1 MNTKMLLIRA
11 GKVTP
16 TTLKTLA
23 VAGVDSGDE
32 IVFSS
37 LPANSELKRDGADLV
52 VRTPDETFVLKD
64 AAAKLA
70 DESVVVR
77 LGEQPLVVTQAPN
90 ENTHLP
96 AGVQLAGLAA
106 PGQNSAFGLQSFVS
120 AAGEQSLQSDT
131 VSPVAMGAVT
141 TSGIKDAGLS
151 DGGLMGNLRTDVRPT
166 DEIPM
171 YQQKLTQLPLDP
183 RIDVPSRT
191 DFGVNAARYEPAP
204 AAVTAPNFVM
214 SPGDKDPGAGV
225 LQNVTNPQLDGSG
238 PANAVVTA
246 YEVASDGHLI
256 SLGTATSDGT
266 GNFAIT
272 PNTPLADGTHD
283 IVFQAQKGDLT
294 SPFSAPTSVVIDTK
308 INTPTIGLPAS
319 SDSFGAGTVGTN
331 HDDIT
336 NVTNPTLTGTAEA
349 GATVYVS
356 DGSGHTVSTIAD
368 SNGNYS
374 VQAPGTLAE
383 GNNVFTVQAVDKAG
397 NTSGTA
403 QQNVTLDTVAATL
416 PAPQLDHGSDTGASN
431 SDGIT
436 RATQPVLTGG
446 GAEPNALVTVYA
458 DGVSIGQATA
468 DSLGHYT
475 IHSGVLADGT
485 HQITARQIDIAGNTS
500 ALSGAALVTIDTSE
514 PAPANL
520 KLVDDT
526 FGLHTAGTPSDGLT
540 KDSRVT
546 ISGTASA
553 GDVVTL
559 MDGATSVGQVTAD
572 ASGNWT
578 IQTASLADGT
588 HSLTASAVDL
598 AGNTSP
604 ASSTLPVTVDTINP
618 PPALT
623 LSPLSDTFGS
633 GTSGTNHD
641 NITSATLPTFNGTA
655 AAGSYVQLYDVTGGT
670 TVSMGSAVADSSG
683 GWTTTLTSPLSGSA
697 SGVSHTLVA
706 VGVDPAGNTS
716 TVSGPDVVVIDNAAA
731 VLPGPTMASASD
743 TGASSSDGITSN
755 TAPVFTGT
763 GAEAGA
769 LVTIYANGTS
779 VGHATADASGNYTIQ
794 SNALGADGRYQ
805 ITAQQVDIA
814 GNTSPSSS
822 VTAMTLDTSE
832 PAPVNLHLV
841 DDTFG
846 QGTAGTSSDNLT
858 KDSRV
863 TISGTASAG
872 DVVTLMDGATSVG
885 QVTADASGNWTIQ
898 TASLADGT
906 HSLTASAVDL
916 AGNTS
921 PASSTLPVT
930 VDTIN
935 PPPALTLSPLSDTF
949 GSGTSGTNHD
959 NITSATLPTFN
970 GTAAAGSYVQLY
982 DVTGGTT
989 VSMGSA
995 VADSSGGWTTTLTS
1009 PLSGSASGVSH
1020 TLVAVGVDPAG
1031 NTSTVSGPD
1040 VVVIDNAAAALP
1052 GPTMASASDTG
1063 ASSSDGITSNTAPVF
1078 TGTGAEAGALVTIYA
1093 NGTSVGHATADA
1105 SGNYTIQSNALG
1117 ADGRYQITA
1126 QQVDIAGN
1134 TSPSSSVTAMTL
1146 DTSEPAPVN
1155 LHLVD
1160 DTFGQGTAG
1169 TSSDNLTKDS
1179 RVTISGTASA
1189 GDVVTLMDG
1198 ATSVGQVTADASGNW
1213 TIQTASLADG
1223 THSLTASAVDLAGN
1237 TSPASSTLPVT
1248 VDTINPPPAL
1258 TLSPLSDTFG
1268 SGTSGTNHDNITSA
1282 TLPTF
1287 NGTAAAG
1294 SYVQL
1299 YDVTGG
1305 TTVSMGSAVADS
1317 SGGWTTTLTSPLSG
1331 SASGVSHTLVAVG
1344 VDPASSSDGI
1354 TSNTAPVFTGTG
1366 AEAGALVT
1374 IYANGTSVGHATA
1387 DASGNWTIQTASL
1400 ADGTHS
1406 LTASAVD
1413 LAGNTSPASS
1423 TLPVRVDTT
1432 TTLPSLTLS
1441 SSSDTFGAGTSGT
1454 NHDNITSATQPTIN
1468 GTAEAGS
1475 YVQLY
1480 DVTGGTT
1487 VSVGEAVAGSNGT
1500 WTTQL
1505 VSPLSGSASGVSH
1518 TLVAVGV
1525 DPAGNTSAVSG
1536 PDVLVIDTSTPSP
1549 STPALTPADQFNGN
1563 PSTTLNARPTLTGT
1577 AEAGASVSLTD
1588 SGVVVG
1594 VGVADSTGHWTIQTS
1609 ALFAGGHTIT
1619 ATAVDIAGNSNV
1631 SGSSTIAV
1639 AANVPTP
1646 PAPVLITPD
1655 DTSPIDSTNNDDLT
1669 RVTMPHFTGTTNQGY
1684 LVTLFVDGVS
1694 VGQGVAGGNGS
1705 WTIQDGTSL
1714 ADGAHQVTV
1723 RVSDP
1728 LTGATSAMGPG
1739 TTVTID
1745 TTPPAAPVVQLA
1757 SYSDSF
1763 GGGTTGTNS
1772 DHLTNVTQPVLTG
1785 TADPNTV
1792 ELLLEGTVTLG
1803 TATTNASGAWSF
1815 TIQNPL
1821 ADGTHT
1827 FAVTSYDQAN
1837 NHSVATNLVVTVD
1850 TVAPAGTT
1858 PTLDPTS
1865 DSFSPINGIGNN
1877 HDNITNNLSPVFT
1890 GVNQVAGGEVLLY
1903 DNGQLIGSATSL
1915 GAVGTTWTVSPGN
1928 LYPGTHFIQSRYID
1942 PAGNTGALSSGVSV
1956 TIDNSEPAPTNL
1968 NLPASADSGQS
1979 NTDHI
1984 TNVTM
1989 PPITGNAN
1997 YQDVVVLTAV
2007 NGTTTTTVGTATVG
2021 ASGSWSIVP
2030 GSLADGTYTF
2040 SAVAVDVAGNTSN
2053 PGVPVQVVVDTHAAA
2068 PSITLGTPYDTFG
2081 TGTSGTNSDELT
2093 RNTIPYMYGVAE
2105 PGARVTVVENGNTI
2119 GTVNADSSTGSYSI
2133 QIPPATVDGTYTFQA
2148 MQVDVAGNTSA
2159 YSAPNYVTIDT
2170 VAATPTL
2177 TALTPASDTFGV
2189 GTAGN
2194 NHDNL
2199 TNASTIGI
2207 MGTAAEAGA
2216 ALDLYQITVS
2226 GSITTSTSVAHTTAG
2241 AGGSYTFAS
2250 FTAPGAD
2257 GVYTYETR
2265 EIDPAGNTSPMS
2277 PAFNVTIDRTVVAP
2291 VLTLQ
2296 NDTQYTGSPNWSTG
2310 TNSGGAGSAN
2320 FGTTTDG
2327 LTKATQPIVSG
2338 TVENG
2343 SLVVVYRDG
2352 VSIGQATANSAG
2364 AWSFTDPVSQADG
2377 THAYA
2382 AYQVDRA
2389 GNTSGLGANLAVTVD
2404 TQIETARYL
2413 PAPTPAGASSNY
2425 YAQIGIPALA
2435 NGLNAQEIYN
2445 VDAAG
2450 HTGVPVY
2457 FQIDPAT
2464 AAKGKAGDIVVVDFT
2479 FTYANGTGTATVTTE
2494 ASYTIQAQD
2503 LVVTAGNTPTL
2514 TTWVTPNTFFAGNN
2528 WLSNYTGVNQMT
2540 VQLQVRDQ
2548 AGNVGFTNTP
2558 NVDTI
2563 NGAMNASHVNIDL
2576 WTLATNTGTNTW
2588 LGNGVQVYRELG
2600 RPADQLGWQVI
2611 VGDDFNNDGIHDLF
2625 MYAPT
2630 GGAANN
2636 NGRMYLVA
2644 GQADTV
2650 ANGTGFVDL
2659 QNVGTTSDWS
2669 ENHGQGA
2676 ATGGYVWTGVGNQ
2689 SYTNWTS
2696 VADITGDGRGELA
2709 FDQTVG
2715 PFSQG
2720 NPEIVANILY
2730 SDAVGPGGFQQ
2741 ALTGLTRPEM
2751 TQFYVPVHG
2760 DSAYTSRGVSSNFAA
2775 EFGALATHYDFN
2787 GDGRGDLLWADGGTG
2802 NMGNSTTVYGSV
2814 LVGFTPSSA
2823 VGLYDLRLP
2832 GSSMNQ
2838 TASKGF
2844 DVYSTDPLHPVGA
2857 NSALTQAPNN
2867 VWAQPIG
2874 DLTGDGLN
2882 DIIVGQPNGTFNNLA
2897 TNGRVA
2903 VIFGRNDGQGVDI
2916 NNLSAGQGFY
2926 ITWNSAVN
2934 AGDVFGQQI
2943 KVMDLNS
2950 DGYDDVAISIRC
2962 SAAPNTSSNDSFDF
2976 VIDGKWL
2983 ANYVHTNLAAGGAV
2997 PTLSIDAIY
3006 NAMVNHT
3013 ATPMGWIDGDPTNTN
3028 FAGNTSYPLNVGT
3041 PVLKADLNGDG
3052 YQDTVIRN
3060 GTQYYVLWGSPDYHA
3075 GTDTNYG
3082 TTFFNQPNHLS
3093 LLNNNVG
3100 GAPVQFADINGDGLW
3115 DMMISQPGNATDG
3128 TNGGLVEVVYGVNS
3142 QSGSAPG
3149 SPLPFAS
3156 SYTNSWTAGADTVT
3170 GSSGRDMLNGGAGN
3184 DTIVGNGG
3192 VDVLEGGGGNDM
3204 LVVNGDN
3211 IAHFTTPGSY
3221 WDGGIMM
3228 GGEINTLQFDA
3239 NNTANATLDLTQ
3251 VSVGNNL
3258 SAHLHNIERF
3268 DLNGNGNMLKFDLR
3282 SVLDTSAMGVFLD
3295 GGSSGETWSGS
3306 TWDPGYTGSHGNR
3319 TTPLGP
3325 NVPMKQ
3331 WVIDGNATNTLDF
3344 EPFTQMAQT
3353 GASTGLTG
3361 NWALV
3366 GHVTHND
3373 VHGVSQNYDIY
3384 EFSGQNAQIIV
3395 NHNIHLTHAGS
3406 GTTL

>member
-23 VAGVDSGDE
+23 AAGVDSGDE

-90 ENTHLP
+90 ENIHLP

-475 IHSGVLADGT
+475 IHSGVMADGT

-641 NITSATLPTFNGTA
+641 NITSATMPTFNGTA

-670 TVSMGSAVADSSG
+670 TVSVGSAVADSSG

-989 VSMGSA
+989 VSVGSA

-1009 PLSGSASGVSH
+1009 PLSGSA
-1020 TLVAVGVDPAG
+1020 
-1031 NTSTVSGPD
+1031 
-1040 VVVIDNAAAALP
+1040 
-1052 GPTMASASDTG
+1052 
-1063 ASSSDGITSNTAPVF
+1063 
-1078 TGTGAEAGALVTIYA
+1078 GAEAGALVTIYA

-1198 ATSVGQVTADASGNW
+1198 ATSVGQV
-1213 TIQTASLADG
+1213 
-1223 THSLTASAVDLAGN
+1223 
-1237 TSPASSTLPVT
+1237 
-1248 VDTINPPPAL
+1248 
-1258 TLSPLSDTFG
+1258 
-1268 SGTSGTNHDNITSA
+1268 
-1282 TLPTF
+1282 
-1287 NGTAAAG
+1287 
-1294 SYVQL
+1294 
-1299 YDVTGG
+1299 
-1305 TTVSMGSAVADS
+1305 
-1317 SGGWTTTLTSPLSG
+1317 
-1331 SASGVSHTLVAVG
+1331 
-1344 VDPASSSDGI
+1344 
-1354 TSNTAPVFTGTG
+1354 
-1366 AEAGALVT
+1366 
-1374 IYANGTSVGHATA
+1374 TA

-2352 VSIGQATANSAG
+2352 VSIGQTTANSAG

-2413 PAPTPAGASSNY
+2413 PAPTPAGASPNY
-2425 YAQIGIPALA
+2425 YTQIGIPALA

-2715 PFSQG
+2715 PFSQQ
-2720 NPEIVANILY
+2720 NPQIVANILY

-2760 DSAYTSRGVSSNFAA
+2760 DSGYTSRGVSSNFAA

-2787 GDGRGDLLWADGGTG
+2787 GDGRGDLLWADGGAG

-2814 LVGFTPSSA
+2814 LVGFTPGSA
-2823 VGLYDLRLP
+2823 AGLYDLRLP

-2983 ANYVHTNLAAGGAV
+2983 ANYVQTNLAAGGAV
-2997 PTLSIDAIY
+2997 PALSIDAIY

-3211 IAHFTTPGSY
+3211 IAHFSTPGSY

>member
-1 MNTKMLLIRA
+1 M
-11 GKVTP
+11 
-16 TTLKTLA
+16 
-23 VAGVDSGDE
+23 DSGDE

>member
-1 MNTKMLLIRA
+1 M
-11 GKVTP
+11 
-16 TTLKTLA
+16 
-23 VAGVDSGDE
+23 DSGDE

-90 ENTHLP
+90 ENIHLP

-475 IHSGVLADGT
+475 IHSGVMADGT

-641 NITSATLPTFNGTA
+641 NITSATMPTFNGTA

-670 TVSMGSAVADSSG
+670 TVSVGSAVADSSG

-706 VGVDPAGNTS
+706 VGVDPAG
-716 TVSGPDVVVIDNAAA
+716 
-731 VLPGPTMASASD
+731 
-743 TGASSSDGITSN
+743 
-755 TAPVFTGT
+755 
-763 GAEAGA
+763 
-769 LVTIYANGTS
+769 
-779 VGHATADASGNYTIQ
+779 
-794 SNALGADGRYQ
+794 
-805 ITAQQVDIA
+805 
-814 GNTSPSSS
+814 
-822 VTAMTLDTSE
+822 
-832 PAPVNLHLV
+832 
-841 DDTFG
+841 
-846 QGTAGTSSDNLT
+846 
-858 KDSRV
+858 
-863 TISGTASAG
+863 
-872 DVVTLMDGATSVG
+872 
-885 QVTADASGNWTIQ
+885 
-898 TASLADGT
+898 
-906 HSLTASAVDL
+906 
-916 AGNTS
+916 
-921 PASSTLPVT
+921 
-930 VDTIN
+930 
-935 PPPALTLSPLSDTF
+935 
-949 GSGTSGTNHD
+949 
-959 NITSATLPTFN
+959 
-970 GTAAAGSYVQLY
+970 
-982 DVTGGTT
+982 
-989 VSMGSA
+989 
-995 VADSSGGWTTTLTS
+995 
-1009 PLSGSASGVSH
+1009 
-1020 TLVAVGVDPAG
+1020 
-1031 NTSTVSGPD
+1031 
-1040 VVVIDNAAAALP
+1040 AALP

-1198 ATSVGQVTADASGNW
+1198 ATSVGQV
-1213 TIQTASLADG
+1213 
-1223 THSLTASAVDLAGN
+1223 
-1237 TSPASSTLPVT
+1237 
-1248 VDTINPPPAL
+1248 
-1258 TLSPLSDTFG
+1258 
-1268 SGTSGTNHDNITSA
+1268 
-1282 TLPTF
+1282 
-1287 NGTAAAG
+1287 
-1294 SYVQL
+1294 
-1299 YDVTGG
+1299 
-1305 TTVSMGSAVADS
+1305 
-1317 SGGWTTTLTSPLSG
+1317 
-1331 SASGVSHTLVAVG
+1331 
-1344 VDPASSSDGI
+1344 
-1354 TSNTAPVFTGTG
+1354 
-1366 AEAGALVT
+1366 
-1374 IYANGTSVGHATA
+1374 TA

-1745 TTPPAAPVVQLA
+1745 TTPPVAPVVQLA

-1815 TIQNPL
+1815 TIQSPL

-2352 VSIGQATANSAG
+2352 VSIGQTTANSAG

-2413 PAPTPAGASSNY
+2413 PAPTPAGASPNY
-2425 YAQIGIPALA
+2425 YTQIGIPALA

-2715 PFSQG
+2715 PFSQQ
-2720 NPEIVANILY
+2720 NPQIVANILY

-2787 GDGRGDLLWADGGTG
+2787 GDGRGDLLWADGGAG

-2814 LVGFTPSSA
+2814 LVGFTPGSA
-2823 VGLYDLRLP
+2823 AGLYDLRLP

>member
-1 MNTKMLLIRA
+1 M
-11 GKVTP
+11 
-16 TTLKTLA
+16 
-23 VAGVDSGDE
+23 
-32 IVFSS
+32 
-37 LPANSELKRDGADLV
+37 
-52 VRTPDETFVLKD
+52 
-64 AAAKLA
+64 
-70 DESVVVR
+70 
-77 LGEQPLVVTQAPN
+77 
-90 ENTHLP
+90 
-96 AGVQLAGLAA
+96 
-106 PGQNSAFGLQSFVS
+106 
-120 AAGEQSLQSDT
+120 
-131 VSPVAMGAVT
+131 
-141 TSGIKDAGLS
+141 
-151 DGGLMGNLRTDVRPT
+151 
-166 DEIPM
+166 
-171 YQQKLTQLPLDP
+171 
-183 RIDVPSRT
+183 
-191 DFGVNAARYEPAP
+191 
-204 AAVTAPNFVM
+204 
-214 SPGDKDPGAGV
+214 
-225 LQNVTNPQLDGSG
+225 
-238 PANAVVTA
+238 
-246 YEVASDGHLI
+246 
-256 SLGTATSDGT
+256 
-266 GNFAIT
+266 
-272 PNTPLADGTHD
+272 
-283 IVFQAQKGDLT
+283 
-294 SPFSAPTSVVIDTK
+294 
-308 INTPTIGLPAS
+308 
-319 SDSFGAGTVGTN
+319 
-331 HDDIT
+331 
-336 NVTNPTLTGTAEA
+336 
-349 GATVYVS
+349 
-356 DGSGHTVSTIAD
+356 
-368 SNGNYS
+368 
-374 VQAPGTLAE
+374 
-383 GNNVFTVQAVDKAG
+383 
-397 NTSGTA
+397 
-403 QQNVTLDTVAATL
+403 
-416 PAPQLDHGSDTGASN
+416 
-431 SDGIT
+431 
-436 RATQPVLTGG
+436 
-446 GAEPNALVTVYA
+446 
-458 DGVSIGQATA
+458 
-468 DSLGHYT
+468 
-475 IHSGVLADGT
+475 
-485 HQITARQIDIAGNTS
+485 
-500 ALSGAALVTIDTSE
+500 
-514 PAPANL
+514 
-520 KLVDDT
+520 
-526 FGLHTAGTPSDGLT
+526 
-540 KDSRVT
+540 
-546 ISGTASA
+546 
-553 GDVVTL
+553 
-559 MDGATSVGQVTAD
+559 GQVTAD

-885 QVTADASGNWTIQ
+885 QV
-898 TASLADGT
+898 
-906 HSLTASAVDL
+906 
-916 AGNTS
+916 
-921 PASSTLPVT
+921 
-930 VDTIN
+930 
-935 PPPALTLSPLSDTF
+935 
-949 GSGTSGTNHD
+949 
-959 NITSATLPTFN
+959 
-970 GTAAAGSYVQLY
+970 
-982 DVTGGTT
+982 
-989 VSMGSA
+989 
-995 VADSSGGWTTTLTS
+995 
-1009 PLSGSASGVSH
+1009 
-1020 TLVAVGVDPAG
+1020 
-1031 NTSTVSGPD
+1031 
-1040 VVVIDNAAAALP
+1040 
-1052 GPTMASASDTG
+1052 
-1063 ASSSDGITSNTAPVF
+1063 
-1078 TGTGAEAGALVTIYA
+1078 
-1093 NGTSVGHATADA
+1093 
-1105 SGNYTIQSNALG
+1105 
-1117 ADGRYQITA
+1117 
-1126 QQVDIAGN
+1126 
-1134 TSPSSSVTAMTL
+1134 
-1146 DTSEPAPVN
+1146 
-1155 LHLVD
+1155 
-1160 DTFGQGTAG
+1160 
-1169 TSSDNLTKDS
+1169 
-1179 RVTISGTASA
+1179 
-1189 GDVVTLMDG
+1189 
-1198 ATSVGQVTADASGNW
+1198 
-1213 TIQTASLADG
+1213 
-1223 THSLTASAVDLAGN
+1223 
-1237 TSPASSTLPVT
+1237 
-1248 VDTINPPPAL
+1248 
-1258 TLSPLSDTFG
+1258 
-1268 SGTSGTNHDNITSA
+1268 
-1282 TLPTF
+1282 
-1287 NGTAAAG
+1287 
-1294 SYVQL
+1294 
-1299 YDVTGG
+1299 
-1305 TTVSMGSAVADS
+1305 
-1317 SGGWTTTLTSPLSG
+1317 
-1331 SASGVSHTLVAVG
+1331 
-1344 VDPASSSDGI
+1344 
-1354 TSNTAPVFTGTG
+1354 
-1366 AEAGALVT
+1366 
-1374 IYANGTSVGHATA
+1374 TA

-1837 NHSVATNLVVTVD
+1837 NHSAATNLVVTVD

-2296 NDTQYTGSPNWSTG
+2296 NDTQYSGSPNWSTG

-2352 VSIGQATANSAG
+2352 VSIGQTTANSAG

-2413 PAPTPAGASSNY
+2413 PAPTPAGASPNY

-3041 PVLKADLNGDG
+3041 PVLKTDLNGDG

>member
-23 VAGVDSGDE
+23 AAGVDSGDE

-90 ENTHLP
+90 ENIHLP

-475 IHSGVLADGT
+475 IHSGVMADGT

-641 NITSATLPTFNGTA
+641 NITSATMPTFNGTAAAGSYVQLYDVTGGTTVSVGSAVADSSGGWTTTLTSPLSGSASGVSHTLVAVGVDPAGNTSTVSGPDVVVIDNATADASGNYTIQSNALGADGRYQITAQQVDIAGNTSPSSSVTAMTLDTSEPAPVNLHLVDDTFGQGTAGTSSDNLTKDSRVTISGTASAGDVVTLMDGATSVGQVTADASGNWTIQTASLADGTHSLTASAVDLAGNTSPASSTLPVTVDTINPPPALTLSPLSDTFGSGTSGTNHDNITSATLPTFNGTA

-670 TVSMGSAVADSSG
+670 TVSVGSAVADSSG

-885 QVTADASGNWTIQ
+885 QV
-898 TASLADGT
+898 
-906 HSLTASAVDL
+906 
-916 AGNTS
+916 
-921 PASSTLPVT
+921 
-930 VDTIN
+930 
-935 PPPALTLSPLSDTF
+935 
-949 GSGTSGTNHD
+949 
-959 NITSATLPTFN
+959 
-970 GTAAAGSYVQLY
+970 
-982 DVTGGTT
+982 
-989 VSMGSA
+989 
-995 VADSSGGWTTTLTS
+995 
-1009 PLSGSASGVSH
+1009 
-1020 TLVAVGVDPAG
+1020 
-1031 NTSTVSGPD
+1031 
-1040 VVVIDNAAAALP
+1040 
-1052 GPTMASASDTG
+1052 
-1063 ASSSDGITSNTAPVF
+1063 
-1078 TGTGAEAGALVTIYA
+1078 
-1093 NGTSVGHATADA
+1093 
-1105 SGNYTIQSNALG
+1105 
-1117 ADGRYQITA
+1117 
-1126 QQVDIAGN
+1126 
-1134 TSPSSSVTAMTL
+1134 
-1146 DTSEPAPVN
+1146 
-1155 LHLVD
+1155 
-1160 DTFGQGTAG
+1160 
-1169 TSSDNLTKDS
+1169 
-1179 RVTISGTASA
+1179 
-1189 GDVVTLMDG
+1189 
-1198 ATSVGQVTADASGNW
+1198 
-1213 TIQTASLADG
+1213 
-1223 THSLTASAVDLAGN
+1223 
-1237 TSPASSTLPVT
+1237 
-1248 VDTINPPPAL
+1248 
-1258 TLSPLSDTFG
+1258 
-1268 SGTSGTNHDNITSA
+1268 
-1282 TLPTF
+1282 
-1287 NGTAAAG
+1287 
-1294 SYVQL
+1294 
-1299 YDVTGG
+1299 
-1305 TTVSMGSAVADS
+1305 
-1317 SGGWTTTLTSPLSG
+1317 
-1331 SASGVSHTLVAVG
+1331 
-1344 VDPASSSDGI
+1344 
-1354 TSNTAPVFTGTG
+1354 
-1366 AEAGALVT
+1366 
-1374 IYANGTSVGHATA
+1374 TA

-2352 VSIGQATANSAG
+2352 VSIGQTTANSAG

-2413 PAPTPAGASSNY
+2413 PAPTPAGASPNY
-2425 YAQIGIPALA
+2425 YTQIGIPALA

-2715 PFSQG
+2715 PFSQQ
-2720 NPEIVANILY
+2720 NPQIVANILY

-2760 DSAYTSRGVSSNFAA
+2760 DSGYTSRGVSSNFAA

-2787 GDGRGDLLWADGGTG
+2787 GDGRGDLLWADGGAG

-2814 LVGFTPSSA
+2814 LVGFTPGSA
-2823 VGLYDLRLP
+2823 AGLYDLRLP

-2983 ANYVHTNLAAGGAV
+2983 ANYVQTNLAAGGAV
-2997 PTLSIDAIY
+2997 PALSIDAIY

-3211 IAHFTTPGSY
+3211 IAHFSTPGSY

>member
-670 TVSMGSAVADSSG
+670 TVSVGSAVADSSG

-706 VGVDPAGNTS
+706 VGVDP
-716 TVSGPDVVVIDNAAA
+716 
-731 VLPGPTMASASD
+731 PTMASASD

-885 QVTADASGNWTIQ
+885 QV
-898 TASLADGT
+898 
-906 HSLTASAVDL
+906 
-916 AGNTS
+916 
-921 PASSTLPVT
+921 
-930 VDTIN
+930 
-935 PPPALTLSPLSDTF
+935 
-949 GSGTSGTNHD
+949 
-959 NITSATLPTFN
+959 
-970 GTAAAGSYVQLY
+970 
-982 DVTGGTT
+982 
-989 VSMGSA
+989 
-995 VADSSGGWTTTLTS
+995 
-1009 PLSGSASGVSH
+1009 
-1020 TLVAVGVDPAG
+1020 
-1031 NTSTVSGPD
+1031 
-1040 VVVIDNAAAALP
+1040 
-1052 GPTMASASDTG
+1052 
-1063 ASSSDGITSNTAPVF
+1063 
-1078 TGTGAEAGALVTIYA
+1078 
-1093 NGTSVGHATADA
+1093 
-1105 SGNYTIQSNALG
+1105 
-1117 ADGRYQITA
+1117 
-1126 QQVDIAGN
+1126 
-1134 TSPSSSVTAMTL
+1134 
-1146 DTSEPAPVN
+1146 
-1155 LHLVD
+1155 
-1160 DTFGQGTAG
+1160 
-1169 TSSDNLTKDS
+1169 
-1179 RVTISGTASA
+1179 
-1189 GDVVTLMDG
+1189 
-1198 ATSVGQVTADASGNW
+1198 
-1213 TIQTASLADG
+1213 
-1223 THSLTASAVDLAGN
+1223 
-1237 TSPASSTLPVT
+1237 
-1248 VDTINPPPAL
+1248 
-1258 TLSPLSDTFG
+1258 
-1268 SGTSGTNHDNITSA
+1268 
-1282 TLPTF
+1282 
-1287 NGTAAAG
+1287 
-1294 SYVQL
+1294 
-1299 YDVTGG
+1299 
-1305 TTVSMGSAVADS
+1305 
-1317 SGGWTTTLTSPLSG
+1317 
-1331 SASGVSHTLVAVG
+1331 
-1344 VDPASSSDGI
+1344 
-1354 TSNTAPVFTGTG
+1354 
-1366 AEAGALVT
+1366 
-1374 IYANGTSVGHATA
+1374 TA

-1837 NHSVATNLVVTVD
+1837 NHSAATNLVVTVD

-2296 NDTQYTGSPNWSTG
+2296 NDTQYSGSPNWSTG

-3041 PVLKADLNGDG
+3041 PVLKTDLNGDG

>member
-1 MNTKMLLIRA
+1 M
-11 GKVTP
+11 
-16 TTLKTLA
+16 
-23 VAGVDSGDE
+23 DSGDE

-90 ENTHLP
+90 ENIHLP

-475 IHSGVLADGT
+475 IHSGVMADGT

-641 NITSATLPTFNGTA
+641 NITSATMPTFNGTA

-670 TVSMGSAVADSSG
+670 TVSV
-683 GWTTTLTSPLSGSA
+683 
-697 SGVSHTLVA
+697 
-706 VGVDPAGNTS
+706 
-716 TVSGPDVVVIDNAAA
+716 
-731 VLPGPTMASASD
+731 
-743 TGASSSDGITSN
+743 
-755 TAPVFTGT
+755 
-763 GAEAGA
+763 
-769 LVTIYANGTS
+769 
-779 VGHATADASGNYTIQ
+779 
-794 SNALGADGRYQ
+794 
-805 ITAQQVDIA
+805 
-814 GNTSPSSS
+814 
-822 VTAMTLDTSE
+822 
-832 PAPVNLHLV
+832 
-841 DDTFG
+841 
-846 QGTAGTSSDNLT
+846 
-858 KDSRV
+858 
-863 TISGTASAG
+863 
-872 DVVTLMDGATSVG
+872 
-885 QVTADASGNWTIQ
+885 
-898 TASLADGT
+898 
-906 HSLTASAVDL
+906 
-916 AGNTS
+916 
-921 PASSTLPVT
+921 
-930 VDTIN
+930 
-935 PPPALTLSPLSDTF
+935 
-949 GSGTSGTNHD
+949 
-959 NITSATLPTFN
+959 
-970 GTAAAGSYVQLY
+970 
-982 DVTGGTT
+982 
-989 VSMGSA
+989 GSA

-1305 TTVSMGSAVADS
+1305 TTVSVGSAVADS

-1344 VDPASSSDGI
+1344 VDPAGNTSTVSGPDVVVIDNAAAVLPGPTMASASDTGASSSDGI

-1374 IYANGTSVGHATA
+1374 IYANGTSVGHATADASGNYTIQSNALGADGRYQITAQQVDIAGNTSPSSSVTAMTLDTSEPAPVNLHLVDDTFGQGTAGTSSDNLTKDSRVTISGTASAGDVVTLMDGATSVGQVTA

-2343 SLVVVYRDG
+2343 SLVVYRDG

>member
-1 MNTKMLLIRA
+1 M
-11 GKVTP
+11 
-16 TTLKTLA
+16 
-23 VAGVDSGDE
+23 DSGDE

-670 TVSMGSAVADSSG
+670 TVSVGSAVADSSG

-706 VGVDPAGNTS
+706 VGVDP
-716 TVSGPDVVVIDNAAA
+716 
-731 VLPGPTMASASD
+731 PTMASASD

-885 QVTADASGNWTIQ
+885 QV
-898 TASLADGT
+898 
-906 HSLTASAVDL
+906 
-916 AGNTS
+916 
-921 PASSTLPVT
+921 
-930 VDTIN
+930 
-935 PPPALTLSPLSDTF
+935 
-949 GSGTSGTNHD
+949 
-959 NITSATLPTFN
+959 
-970 GTAAAGSYVQLY
+970 
-982 DVTGGTT
+982 
-989 VSMGSA
+989 
-995 VADSSGGWTTTLTS
+995 
-1009 PLSGSASGVSH
+1009 
-1020 TLVAVGVDPAG
+1020 
-1031 NTSTVSGPD
+1031 
-1040 VVVIDNAAAALP
+1040 
-1052 GPTMASASDTG
+1052 
-1063 ASSSDGITSNTAPVF
+1063 
-1078 TGTGAEAGALVTIYA
+1078 
-1093 NGTSVGHATADA
+1093 
-1105 SGNYTIQSNALG
+1105 
-1117 ADGRYQITA
+1117 
-1126 QQVDIAGN
+1126 
-1134 TSPSSSVTAMTL
+1134 
-1146 DTSEPAPVN
+1146 
-1155 LHLVD
+1155 
-1160 DTFGQGTAG
+1160 
-1169 TSSDNLTKDS
+1169 
-1179 RVTISGTASA
+1179 
-1189 GDVVTLMDG
+1189 
-1198 ATSVGQVTADASGNW
+1198 
-1213 TIQTASLADG
+1213 
-1223 THSLTASAVDLAGN
+1223 
-1237 TSPASSTLPVT
+1237 
-1248 VDTINPPPAL
+1248 
-1258 TLSPLSDTFG
+1258 
-1268 SGTSGTNHDNITSA
+1268 
-1282 TLPTF
+1282 
-1287 NGTAAAG
+1287 
-1294 SYVQL
+1294 
-1299 YDVTGG
+1299 
-1305 TTVSMGSAVADS
+1305 
-1317 SGGWTTTLTSPLSG
+1317 
-1331 SASGVSHTLVAVG
+1331 
-1344 VDPASSSDGI
+1344 
-1354 TSNTAPVFTGTG
+1354 
-1366 AEAGALVT
+1366 
-1374 IYANGTSVGHATA
+1374 TA

-1837 NHSVATNLVVTVD
+1837 NHSAATNLVVTVD

-2296 NDTQYTGSPNWSTG
+2296 NDTQYSGSPNWSTG

-3041 PVLKADLNGDG
+3041 PVLKTDLNGDG

>member
-670 TVSMGSAVADSSG
+670 TVSMGSAVADSS
-683 GWTTTLTSPLSGSA
+683 
-697 SGVSHTLVA
+697 
-706 VGVDPAGNTS
+706 
-716 TVSGPDVVVIDNAAA
+716 
-731 VLPGPTMASASD
+731 
-743 TGASSSDGITSN
+743 DGITSN

-885 QVTADASGNWTIQ
+885 QV
-898 TASLADGT
+898 
-906 HSLTASAVDL
+906 
-916 AGNTS
+916 
-921 PASSTLPVT
+921 
-930 VDTIN
+930 
-935 PPPALTLSPLSDTF
+935 
-949 GSGTSGTNHD
+949 
-959 NITSATLPTFN
+959 
-970 GTAAAGSYVQLY
+970 
-982 DVTGGTT
+982 
-989 VSMGSA
+989 
-995 VADSSGGWTTTLTS
+995 
-1009 PLSGSASGVSH
+1009 
-1020 TLVAVGVDPAG
+1020 
-1031 NTSTVSGPD
+1031 
-1040 VVVIDNAAAALP
+1040 
-1052 GPTMASASDTG
+1052 
-1063 ASSSDGITSNTAPVF
+1063 
-1078 TGTGAEAGALVTIYA
+1078 
-1093 NGTSVGHATADA
+1093 
-1105 SGNYTIQSNALG
+1105 
-1117 ADGRYQITA
+1117 
-1126 QQVDIAGN
+1126 
-1134 TSPSSSVTAMTL
+1134 
-1146 DTSEPAPVN
+1146 
-1155 LHLVD
+1155 
-1160 DTFGQGTAG
+1160 
-1169 TSSDNLTKDS
+1169 
-1179 RVTISGTASA
+1179 
-1189 GDVVTLMDG
+1189 
-1198 ATSVGQVTADASGNW
+1198 
-1213 TIQTASLADG
+1213 
-1223 THSLTASAVDLAGN
+1223 
-1237 TSPASSTLPVT
+1237 
-1248 VDTINPPPAL
+1248 
-1258 TLSPLSDTFG
+1258 
-1268 SGTSGTNHDNITSA
+1268 
-1282 TLPTF
+1282 
-1287 NGTAAAG
+1287 
-1294 SYVQL
+1294 
-1299 YDVTGG
+1299 
-1305 TTVSMGSAVADS
+1305 
-1317 SGGWTTTLTSPLSG
+1317 
-1331 SASGVSHTLVAVG
+1331 
-1344 VDPASSSDGI
+1344 
-1354 TSNTAPVFTGTG
+1354 
-1366 AEAGALVT
+1366 
-1374 IYANGTSVGHATA
+1374 TA

-2352 VSIGQATANSAG
+2352 VSIGQTTANSAG

-2413 PAPTPAGASSNY
+2413 PAPTPAGASPNY
-2425 YAQIGIPALA
+2425 YTQIGIPALA

-2479 FTYANGTGTATVTTE
+2479 FTYASGTGTATVTTE

-2563 NGAMNASHVNIDL
+2563 NGAMNATHQNIDL

-2715 PFSQG
+2715 PFSQQ
-2720 NPEIVANILY
+2720 NPQIVANILY

-2760 DSAYTSRGVSSNFAA
+2760 DSGYTSRGVSSNFAA

-2787 GDGRGDLLWADGGTG
+2787 GDGRGDLLWADGGAG

-2983 ANYVHTNLAAGGAV
+2983 ANYVQTNLAAGGAV
-2997 PTLSIDAIY
+2997 PALSIDAIY

>member
-670 TVSMGSAVADSSG
+670 TVSVGSAVADSSG

-863 TISGTASAG
+863 
-872 DVVTLMDGATSVG
+872 
-885 QVTADASGNWTIQ
+885 
-898 TASLADGT
+898 
-906 HSLTASAVDL
+906 
-916 AGNTS
+916 
-921 PASSTLPVT
+921 
-930 VDTIN
+930 
-935 PPPALTLSPLSDTF
+935 
-949 GSGTSGTNHD
+949 
-959 NITSATLPTFN
+959 TFN

-1198 ATSVGQVTADASGNW
+1198 ATSVGQV
-1213 TIQTASLADG
+1213 
-1223 THSLTASAVDLAGN
+1223 
-1237 TSPASSTLPVT
+1237 
-1248 VDTINPPPAL
+1248 
-1258 TLSPLSDTFG
+1258 
-1268 SGTSGTNHDNITSA
+1268 
-1282 TLPTF
+1282 
-1287 NGTAAAG
+1287 
-1294 SYVQL
+1294 
-1299 YDVTGG
+1299 
-1305 TTVSMGSAVADS
+1305 
-1317 SGGWTTTLTSPLSG
+1317 
-1331 SASGVSHTLVAVG
+1331 
-1344 VDPASSSDGI
+1344 
-1354 TSNTAPVFTGTG
+1354 
-1366 AEAGALVT
+1366 
-1374 IYANGTSVGHATA
+1374 TA

-3041 PVLKADLNGDG
+3041 PVLKTDLNGDG

>member
-1 MNTKMLLIRA
+1 M
-11 GKVTP
+11 
-16 TTLKTLA
+16 
-23 VAGVDSGDE
+23 DSGDE

-90 ENTHLP
+90 ENIHLP

-670 TVSMGSAVADSSG
+670 TVSVGSAVADSSG

-989 VSMGSA
+989 VSVGSA

-1198 ATSVGQVTADASGNW
+1198 ATSVGQV
-1213 TIQTASLADG
+1213 
-1223 THSLTASAVDLAGN
+1223 
-1237 TSPASSTLPVT
+1237 
-1248 VDTINPPPAL
+1248 
-1258 TLSPLSDTFG
+1258 
-1268 SGTSGTNHDNITSA
+1268 
-1282 TLPTF
+1282 
-1287 NGTAAAG
+1287 
-1294 SYVQL
+1294 
-1299 YDVTGG
+1299 
-1305 TTVSMGSAVADS
+1305 
-1317 SGGWTTTLTSPLSG
+1317 
-1331 SASGVSHTLVAVG
+1331 
-1344 VDPASSSDGI
+1344 
-1354 TSNTAPVFTGTG
+1354 
-1366 AEAGALVT
+1366 
-1374 IYANGTSVGHATA
+1374 TA

>member
-1 MNTKMLLIRA
+1 M
-11 GKVTP
+11 
-16 TTLKTLA
+16 
-23 VAGVDSGDE
+23 DSGDE

-670 TVSMGSAVADSSG
+670 TVSMGSAVADSS
-683 GWTTTLTSPLSGSA
+683 
-697 SGVSHTLVA
+697 
-706 VGVDPAGNTS
+706 
-716 TVSGPDVVVIDNAAA
+716 
-731 VLPGPTMASASD
+731 
-743 TGASSSDGITSN
+743 DGITSN

-885 QVTADASGNWTIQ
+885 QV
-898 TASLADGT
+898 
-906 HSLTASAVDL
+906 
-916 AGNTS
+916 
-921 PASSTLPVT
+921 
-930 VDTIN
+930 
-935 PPPALTLSPLSDTF
+935 
-949 GSGTSGTNHD
+949 
-959 NITSATLPTFN
+959 
-970 GTAAAGSYVQLY
+970 
-982 DVTGGTT
+982 
-989 VSMGSA
+989 
-995 VADSSGGWTTTLTS
+995 
-1009 PLSGSASGVSH
+1009 
-1020 TLVAVGVDPAG
+1020 
-1031 NTSTVSGPD
+1031 
-1040 VVVIDNAAAALP
+1040 
-1052 GPTMASASDTG
+1052 
-1063 ASSSDGITSNTAPVF
+1063 
-1078 TGTGAEAGALVTIYA
+1078 
-1093 NGTSVGHATADA
+1093 
-1105 SGNYTIQSNALG
+1105 
-1117 ADGRYQITA
+1117 
-1126 QQVDIAGN
+1126 
-1134 TSPSSSVTAMTL
+1134 
-1146 DTSEPAPVN
+1146 
-1155 LHLVD
+1155 
-1160 DTFGQGTAG
+1160 
-1169 TSSDNLTKDS
+1169 
-1179 RVTISGTASA
+1179 
-1189 GDVVTLMDG
+1189 
-1198 ATSVGQVTADASGNW
+1198 
-1213 TIQTASLADG
+1213 
-1223 THSLTASAVDLAGN
+1223 
-1237 TSPASSTLPVT
+1237 
-1248 VDTINPPPAL
+1248 
-1258 TLSPLSDTFG
+1258 
-1268 SGTSGTNHDNITSA
+1268 
-1282 TLPTF
+1282 
-1287 NGTAAAG
+1287 
-1294 SYVQL
+1294 
-1299 YDVTGG
+1299 
-1305 TTVSMGSAVADS
+1305 
-1317 SGGWTTTLTSPLSG
+1317 
-1331 SASGVSHTLVAVG
+1331 
-1344 VDPASSSDGI
+1344 
-1354 TSNTAPVFTGTG
+1354 
-1366 AEAGALVT
+1366 
-1374 IYANGTSVGHATA
+1374 TA

-2352 VSIGQATANSAG
+2352 VSIGQTTANSAG

-2413 PAPTPAGASSNY
+2413 PAPTPAGASPNY
-2425 YAQIGIPALA
+2425 YTQIGIPALA

-2479 FTYANGTGTATVTTE
+2479 FTYASGTGTATVTTE

-2563 NGAMNASHVNIDL
+2563 NGAMNATHQNIDL

-2715 PFSQG
+2715 PFSQQ
-2720 NPEIVANILY
+2720 NPQIVANILY

-2760 DSAYTSRGVSSNFAA
+2760 DSGYTSRGVSSNFAA

-2787 GDGRGDLLWADGGTG
+2787 GDGRGDLLWADGGAG

-2983 ANYVHTNLAAGGAV
+2983 ANYVQTNLAAGGAV
-2997 PTLSIDAIY
+2997 PALSIDAIY

>member
-670 TVSMGSAVADSSG
+670 TVSVGSAVADSSGGWTTTLTSPLSGSASGVSHTLVAVGVDPAGNTSTVSGPDVVVIDNAAAVLPGPTMASASDTGASSSDGITSNTAPVFTGTGAEAGALVTIYANGTSVGHATADASGNYTIQSNALGADGRYQITAQQVDIAGNTSPSSSVTAMTLDTSEPAPVNLHLVDDTFGQGTAGTSSDNLTKDSRVTISGTAAAGSYVQLYDVTGGTTVSMGSAVADSSG

-885 QVTADASGNWTIQ
+885 QV
-898 TASLADGT
+898 
-906 HSLTASAVDL
+906 
-916 AGNTS
+916 
-921 PASSTLPVT
+921 
-930 VDTIN
+930 
-935 PPPALTLSPLSDTF
+935 
-949 GSGTSGTNHD
+949 
-959 NITSATLPTFN
+959 
-970 GTAAAGSYVQLY
+970 
-982 DVTGGTT
+982 
-989 VSMGSA
+989 
-995 VADSSGGWTTTLTS
+995 
-1009 PLSGSASGVSH
+1009 
-1020 TLVAVGVDPAG
+1020 
-1031 NTSTVSGPD
+1031 
-1040 VVVIDNAAAALP
+1040 
-1052 GPTMASASDTG
+1052 
-1063 ASSSDGITSNTAPVF
+1063 
-1078 TGTGAEAGALVTIYA
+1078 
-1093 NGTSVGHATADA
+1093 
-1105 SGNYTIQSNALG
+1105 
-1117 ADGRYQITA
+1117 
-1126 QQVDIAGN
+1126 
-1134 TSPSSSVTAMTL
+1134 
-1146 DTSEPAPVN
+1146 
-1155 LHLVD
+1155 
-1160 DTFGQGTAG
+1160 
-1169 TSSDNLTKDS
+1169 
-1179 RVTISGTASA
+1179 
-1189 GDVVTLMDG
+1189 
-1198 ATSVGQVTADASGNW
+1198 
-1213 TIQTASLADG
+1213 
-1223 THSLTASAVDLAGN
+1223 
-1237 TSPASSTLPVT
+1237 
-1248 VDTINPPPAL
+1248 
-1258 TLSPLSDTFG
+1258 
-1268 SGTSGTNHDNITSA
+1268 
-1282 TLPTF
+1282 
-1287 NGTAAAG
+1287 
-1294 SYVQL
+1294 
-1299 YDVTGG
+1299 
-1305 TTVSMGSAVADS
+1305 
-1317 SGGWTTTLTSPLSG
+1317 
-1331 SASGVSHTLVAVG
+1331 
-1344 VDPASSSDGI
+1344 
-1354 TSNTAPVFTGTG
+1354 
-1366 AEAGALVT
+1366 
-1374 IYANGTSVGHATA
+1374 TA

-2352 VSIGQATANSAG
+2352 VSIGQTTANSAG

-2413 PAPTPAGASSNY
+2413 PAPTPAGASPNY
-2425 YAQIGIPALA
+2425 YTQIGIPALA

-2479 FTYANGTGTATVTTE
+2479 FTYASGTGTATVTTE

-2563 NGAMNASHVNIDL
+2563 NGAMNATHQNIDL

-2715 PFSQG
+2715 PFSQQ
-2720 NPEIVANILY
+2720 NPQIVANILY
-2730 SDAVGPGGFQQ
+2730 SNAVGPGGFQQ

-2787 GDGRGDLLWADGGTG
+2787 GDGRGDLLWADGGAG

-2814 LVGFTPSSA
+2814 LVGFTPGSA
-2823 VGLYDLRLP
+2823 AGLYDLRLP

-2997 PTLSIDAIY
+2997 PALSIDAIY

-3041 PVLKADLNGDG
+3041 PVLKTDLNGDG

>member
-1 MNTKMLLIRA
+1 M
-11 GKVTP
+11 
-16 TTLKTLA
+16 
-23 VAGVDSGDE
+23 DSGDE

-697 SGVSHTLVA
+697 SGV
-706 VGVDPAGNTS
+706 
-716 TVSGPDVVVIDNAAA
+716 
-731 VLPGPTMASASD
+731 
-743 TGASSSDGITSN
+743 
-755 TAPVFTGT
+755 
-763 GAEAGA
+763 GA

-885 QVTADASGNWTIQ
+885 QV
-898 TASLADGT
+898 
-906 HSLTASAVDL
+906 
-916 AGNTS
+916 
-921 PASSTLPVT
+921 
-930 VDTIN
+930 
-935 PPPALTLSPLSDTF
+935 
-949 GSGTSGTNHD
+949 
-959 NITSATLPTFN
+959 
-970 GTAAAGSYVQLY
+970 
-982 DVTGGTT
+982 
-989 VSMGSA
+989 
-995 VADSSGGWTTTLTS
+995 
-1009 PLSGSASGVSH
+1009 
-1020 TLVAVGVDPAG
+1020 
-1031 NTSTVSGPD
+1031 
-1040 VVVIDNAAAALP
+1040 
-1052 GPTMASASDTG
+1052 
-1063 ASSSDGITSNTAPVF
+1063 
-1078 TGTGAEAGALVTIYA
+1078 
-1093 NGTSVGHATADA
+1093 
-1105 SGNYTIQSNALG
+1105 
-1117 ADGRYQITA
+1117 
-1126 QQVDIAGN
+1126 
-1134 TSPSSSVTAMTL
+1134 
-1146 DTSEPAPVN
+1146 
-1155 LHLVD
+1155 
-1160 DTFGQGTAG
+1160 
-1169 TSSDNLTKDS
+1169 
-1179 RVTISGTASA
+1179 
-1189 GDVVTLMDG
+1189 
-1198 ATSVGQVTADASGNW
+1198 
-1213 TIQTASLADG
+1213 
-1223 THSLTASAVDLAGN
+1223 
-1237 TSPASSTLPVT
+1237 
-1248 VDTINPPPAL
+1248 
-1258 TLSPLSDTFG
+1258 
-1268 SGTSGTNHDNITSA
+1268 
-1282 TLPTF
+1282 
-1287 NGTAAAG
+1287 
-1294 SYVQL
+1294 
-1299 YDVTGG
+1299 
-1305 TTVSMGSAVADS
+1305 
-1317 SGGWTTTLTSPLSG
+1317 
-1331 SASGVSHTLVAVG
+1331 
-1344 VDPASSSDGI
+1344 
-1354 TSNTAPVFTGTG
+1354 
-1366 AEAGALVT
+1366 
-1374 IYANGTSVGHATA
+1374 TA

-2352 VSIGQATANSAG
+2352 VSIGQTTANSAG

-2413 PAPTPAGASSNY
+2413 PAPTPAGASPNY
-2425 YAQIGIPALA
+2425 YTQIGIPALA

-2479 FTYANGTGTATVTTE
+2479 FTYASGTGTATVTTE

-2563 NGAMNASHVNIDL
+2563 NGAMNATHQNIDL

-2715 PFSQG
+2715 PFSQQ
-2720 NPEIVANILY
+2720 NPQIVANILY

-2760 DSAYTSRGVSSNFAA
+2760 DSGYTSRGVSSNFAA

-2787 GDGRGDLLWADGGTG
+2787 GDGRGDLLWADGGAG

-2983 ANYVHTNLAAGGAV
+2983 ANYVQTNLAAGGAV
-2997 PTLSIDAIY
+2997 PALSIDAIY

>member
-1 MNTKMLLIRA
+1 M
-11 GKVTP
+11 P
-16 TTLKTLA
+16 TTLKALA
-23 VAGVDSGDE
+23 AAGVDKGDE
-32 IVFSS
+32 VVFSS
-37 LPANSELKRDGADLV
+37 LPANSALKRDGSDLV
-52 VRTPDETFVLKD
+52 VRTPDETFVLHD

-70 DESVVVR
+70 DESVVIR
-77 LGEQPLVVTQAPN
+77 LGEQPLVITQAQG
-90 ENTHLP
+90 ESAHLP
-96 AGVQLAGLAA
+96 AGVQLAGVAA
-106 PGQNSAFGLQSFVS
+106 PGQNSAFGLQSFVT

-151 DGGLMGNLRTDVRPT
+151 DGGLMGNLRMDVRAT
-166 DEIPM
+166 DSVPM
-171 YQQKLTQLPLDP
+171 YKQKLTQLPFDV

-191 DFGVNAARYEPAP
+191 DFGVNAAHYGPGSSGTP
-204 AAVTAPNFVM
+204 AVTAPNFVI

-225 LQNVTNPQLDGSG
+225 LQNVTKPELDGSG
-238 PANAVVTA
+238 PSNAMVTA
-246 YEVASDGHLI
+246 YEVAPDGQLI

-272 PNTPLADGTHD
+272 SISPLADGTHN
-283 IVFQAQKGDLT
+283 IVFQAQKDGLA
-294 SPFSAPTSVVIDTK
+294 SPMSAPTSVVIDTK
-308 INTPTIGLPAS
+308 INTPTIGLSQS
-319 SDSFGAGTVGTN
+319 SDSFGTGTIGTN

-336 NVTNPTLTGTAEA
+336 NVTSPMLTGTAEA
-349 GATVYVS
+349 GTTVYVS
-356 DGSGHTVSTIAD
+356 DGHGHTVSTIAD
-368 SNGNYS
+368 GNGNYS
-374 VQAPGTLAE
+374 VQAPDALAE
-383 GNNVFTVQAVDKAG
+383 GDNTFTVQAVDKAS
-397 NTSGTA
+397 NTSGSTT
-403 QQNVTLDTVAATL
+403 QHVTLDATAAALAAPTL
-416 PAPQLDHGSDTGASN
+416 DPGSDTGASN
-431 SDGIT
+431 IDGVT

-446 GAEPNALVTVYA
+446 GAEPNALVTVFS
-458 DGVSIGQATA
+458 DDVSVGQATA

-475 IHSGVLADGT
+475 IHSGILADGT
-485 HQITARQIDIAGNTS
+485 HQITAQQVDMAGNTS
-500 ALSGAALVTIDTSE
+500 ALSGAASVMIDTSE
-514 PAPANL
+514 PAPVNL

-526 FGLHTAGTPSDGLT
+526 FGQGTAGTSSDGLT
-540 KDSRVT
+540 KDSQVT
-546 ISGTASA
+546 INGTAGA

-559 MDGATSVGQVTAD
+559 MDGATSVGQATAD
-572 ASGNWT
+572 ASGHWT
-578 IQTASLADGT
+578 IQTVSLTDGT
-588 HSLTASAVDL
+588 HNLTATVVDL
-598 AGNTSP
+598 AGNTSA
-604 ASSTLPVTVDTINP
+604 ASSTLPVTVDTTTP
-618 PPALT
+618 VPVLT
-623 LSPLSDTFGS
+623 LSPSSDTSGA

-641 NITSATLPTFNGTA
+641 NITSSTMPTFNGTA
-655 AAGSYVQLYDVTGGT
+655 EAGSYVQLYDVTGGT
-670 TVSMGSAVADSSG
+670 TVSVGEAVAGSNG
-683 GWTTTLTSPLSGSA
+683 MWTTTLASPLSGSA
-697 SGVSHTLVA
+697 SGVSHSLVA

-716 TVSGPDVVVIDNAAA
+716 TVSGPNVVVIDNAAA
-731 VLPGPTMASASD
+731 APGGPTMMLASD

-755 TAPVFTGT
+755 TAPVFMGT

-794 SNALGADGRYQ
+794 SNVLGADGRYQ
-805 ITAQQVDIA
+805 ITAQQVDVA
-814 GNTSPSSS
+814 GNMSPSSS
-822 VTAMTLDTSE
+822 VTSMTLDTSE

-846 QGTAGTSSDNLT
+846 VHTAGTPSDGLT
-858 KDSRV
+858 KDSQV
-863 TISGTASAG
+863 TIRGTASAG
-872 DVVTLMDGATSVG
+872 DVVTLMDGSTSVG
-885 QVTADASGNWTIQ
+885 QVTADASGHWTIQ
-898 TASLADGT
+898 TTSLADGT
-906 HSLTASAVDL
+906 HSL
-916 AGNTS
+916 
-921 PASSTLPVT
+921 
-930 VDTIN
+930 
-935 PPPALTLSPLSDTF
+935 
-949 GSGTSGTNHD
+949 
-959 NITSATLPTFN
+959 SAT
-970 GTAAAGSYVQLY
+970 
-982 DVTGGTT
+982 
-989 VSMGSA
+989 
-995 VADSSGGWTTTLTS
+995 
-1009 PLSGSASGVSH
+1009 
-1020 TLVAVGVDPAG
+1020 
-1031 NTSTVSGPD
+1031 
-1040 VVVIDNAAAALP
+1040 
-1052 GPTMASASDTG
+1052 
-1063 ASSSDGITSNTAPVF
+1063 
-1078 TGTGAEAGALVTIYA
+1078 
-1093 NGTSVGHATADA
+1093 
-1105 SGNYTIQSNALG
+1105 
-1117 ADGRYQITA
+1117 
-1126 QQVDIAGN
+1126 
-1134 TSPSSSVTAMTL
+1134 
-1146 DTSEPAPVN
+1146 
-1155 LHLVD
+1155 
-1160 DTFGQGTAG
+1160 
-1169 TSSDNLTKDS
+1169 
-1179 RVTISGTASA
+1179 
-1189 GDVVTLMDG
+1189 
-1198 ATSVGQVTADASGNW
+1198 
-1213 TIQTASLADG
+1213 
-1223 THSLTASAVDLAGN
+1223 
-1237 TSPASSTLPVT
+1237 
-1248 VDTINPPPAL
+1248 
-1258 TLSPLSDTFG
+1258 
-1268 SGTSGTNHDNITSA
+1268 
-1282 TLPTF
+1282 
-1287 NGTAAAG
+1287 
-1294 SYVQL
+1294 
-1299 YDVTGG
+1299 
-1305 TTVSMGSAVADS
+1305 
-1317 SGGWTTTLTSPLSG
+1317 
-1331 SASGVSHTLVAVG
+1331 
-1344 VDPASSSDGI
+1344 
-1354 TSNTAPVFTGTG
+1354 
-1366 AEAGALVT
+1366 
-1374 IYANGTSVGHATA
+1374 
-1387 DASGNWTIQTASL
+1387 
-1400 ADGTHS
+1400 
-1406 LTASAVD
+1406 AVD

-1423 TLPVRVDTT
+1423 TLPVRIDTT
-1432 TTLPSLTLS
+1432 TTLSSLTLAA
-1441 SSSDTFGAGTSGT
+1441 SSDTFGAGTYGT

-1487 VSVGEAVAGSNGT
+1487 VSVGEAVAGSSGN
-1500 WTTQL
+1500 WTTTL
-1505 VSPLSGSASGVSH
+1505 TSPLSGSASGVSH
-1518 TLVAVGV
+1518 SLVAVGV
-1525 DPAGNTSAVSG
+1525 DPAGNTSMTSG
-1536 PDVLVIDTSTPSP
+1536 PDVVVIDTSTPQP
-1549 STPALTPADQFNGN
+1549 SAPALSTADEFNGN
-1563 PSTTLNARPTLTGT
+1563 PSVTTNARPTFTG
-1577 AEAGASVSLTD
+1577 ASDAGASVTLTEN
-1588 SGVVVG
+1588 GAVLG
-1594 VGVADSTGHWTIQTS
+1594 VGTADSTGHWSIQTNS
-1609 ALFAGGHTIT
+1609 LAAGVHTIM

-1631 SGSSTIAV
+1631 SPSAAIAV

-1646 PAPVLITPD
+1646 PAPLLITPD
-1655 DTSPIDSTNNDDLT
+1655 DTSPIDNTNNDDLT
-1669 RVTMPHFTGTTNQGY
+1669 RVTTPHFTGSTTAGY
-1684 LVTLFVDGVS
+1684 NVTLFIDGVS
-1694 VGQGVAGGNGS
+1694 VGQGVASGNGS

-1728 LTGATSAMGPG
+1728 LTGAASAMGPG

-1785 TADPNTV
+1785 TAEPNTV
-1792 ELLLEGTVTLG
+1792 ELLMEGTTTLG
-1803 TATTNASGAWSF
+1803 TATTNTSGAWSF

-1821 ADGTHT
+1821 ADGAHT

-1837 NHSVATNLVVTVD
+1837 NHSAAANLVVMVD

-1858 PTLDPTS
+1858 PTLDPAS

-1877 HDNITNNLSPVFT
+1877 RDNITNNLSPVFT

-1928 LYPGTHFIQSRYID
+1928 LYPGTHFVQSRYID
-1942 PAGNTGALSSGVSV
+1942 LAGNTGALSSGVSV

-1968 NLPASADSGQS
+1968 SLPASADSGQS
-1979 NTDHI
+1979 NIDRI

-1989 PPITGNAN
+1989 PSITGNAN
-1997 YQDVVVLTAV
+1997 YQDAVVLTAV
-2007 NGTTTTTVGTATVG
+2007 NGTATTTVGTATVG

-2053 PGVPVQVVVDTHAAA
+2053 PGVPVQVVVDTQAAA
-2068 PSITLGTPYDTFG
+2068 PLITLGTPYDTFG
-2081 TGTSGTNSDELT
+2081 TGTSGTNADELT
-2093 RNTIPYMYGVAE
+2093 RNTTPDMYGVAE

-2119 GTVNADSSTGSYSI
+2119 GTVTADANTGSYSI
-2133 QIPPATVDGTYTFQA
+2133 PIPPATVDGTYTFQA
-2148 MQVDVAGNTSA
+2148 MQIDVAGNTSA

-2207 MGTAAEAGA
+2207 MGTAAEAGS

-2226 GSITTSTSVAHTTAG
+2226 GSITTSTSVAHTTAAG
-2241 AGGSYTFAS
+2241 GGSYTFAS
-2250 FTAPGAD
+2250 FTAQGAD

-2277 PAFNVTIDRTVVAP
+2277 PAFDVTIDRTVVTP

-2296 NDTQYTGSPNWSTG
+2296 NDTQYTGGPNWSTG
-2310 TNSGGAGSAN
+2310 TNSGGTGSAN
-2320 FGTTTDG
+2320 FGSTSDR
-2327 LTKATQPIVSG
+2327 LTNATRPIVSG

-2352 VSIGQATANSAG
+2352 VSIGQTTANSAG
-2364 AWSFTDPVSQADG
+2364 AWSFTDPVSQVDG
-2377 THAYA
+2377 THTYA
-2382 AYQVDRA
+2382 AYQVDQA

-2404 TQIETARYL
+2404 TLIETARYL
-2413 PAPTPAGASSNY
+2413 PAPTPAGAGSNY
-2425 YAQIGIPALA
+2425 YTQIGILALA
-2435 NGLNAQEIYN
+2435 SGLNAQEIYN

-2479 FTYANGTGTATVTTE
+2479 FTYASGTGTATATTE

-2528 WLSNYTGVNQMT
+2528 WLSNYIGVNQMT

-2563 NGAMNASHVNIDL
+2563 NGAMNATHQNLDL

-2600 RPADQLGWQVI
+2600 RPSDELGWQVI

-2644 GQADTV
+2644 GQQDTV
-2650 ANGTGFVDL
+2650 TNGTGFVDL

-2689 SYTNWTS
+2689 NYTNWTS
-2696 VADITGDGRGELA
+2696 VADITGDAHGELA
-2709 FDQTVG
+2709 FDQNVG
-2715 PFSQG
+2715 VFSQN

-2730 SDAVGPGGFQQ
+2730 SDAVGTGGFQQ

-2760 DSAYTSRGVSSNFAA
+2760 DSAYTTRGVSSNFAA

-2844 DVYSTDPLHPVGA
+2844 AVYSTDPLHPLGA

-2867 VWAQPIG
+2867 LWAQPIG

-2897 TNGRVA
+2897 TDGRVA
-2903 VIFGRNDGQGVDI
+2903 VIFGRNDGQGVDV

-2950 DGYDDVAISIRC
+2950 DGYDDVAISIRS

-2983 ANYVHTNLAAGGAV
+2983 ANNFVRTNLAVGGAV

-3075 GTDTNYG
+3075 GTDPNYG
-3082 TTFFNQPNHLS
+3082 TTFFSQPNHLS
-3093 LLNNNVG
+3093 LLNNNAG
-3100 GAPVQFADINGDGLW
+3100 GAPVQFADINGDGVW
-3115 DMMISQPGNATDG
+3115 DMMISQPGRATDG

-3192 VDVLEGGGGNDM
+3192 VDVLDGGGGNDM
-3204 LVVNGDN
+3204 LMVSGDN
-3211 IAHFTTPGSY
+3211 IAHFSTPGSY

-3228 GGEINTLQFDA
+3228 GGEINTLQFDG
-3239 NNTANATLDLTQ
+3239 NNTANVALDLTQ
-3251 VSVGNNL
+3251 ASVGNNL

-3331 WVIDGNATNTLDF
+3331 WVIDGDATNTLDF

-3384 EFSGQNAQIIV
+3384 EFSGQNAQIIM

>member
-1 MNTKMLLIRA
+1 M
-11 GKVTP
+11 
-16 TTLKTLA
+16 
-23 VAGVDSGDE
+23 DSGDE

-90 ENTHLP
+90 ENIHLP

-256 SLGTATSDGT
+256 SLGTATSDGM

-475 IHSGVLADGT
+475 IHSGVMADGT

-526 FGLHTAGTPSDGLT
+526 FGLHTAGTPSDGLTKDSRVTISGTASAGDVVTLMDGATSVGQVTADASGNWTIQTASLADGTHSLTASAVDLAGNTSPASSTLPVTVDTINPPPALTLSPLSDTFGSGTSGTNHDNITSATMPTFNGTAAAGSYVQLYDVTGGTTVSVGSAVADSSGGWTTTLTSPLSGSASGVSHTLVAVGVDPAGNTSTVSGPDVVVIDNAAAALPGPTMASASDTGASSSDGITSNTAPVFTGTGAEAGALVTIYANGTSVGHATADASGNYTIQSNALGADGRYQITAQQVDIAGNTSPSSSVTAMTLDTSEPAPVNLHLVDDTFGQGTAGTSSDNLT

-921 PASSTLPVT
+921 PASSTLPV
-930 VDTIN
+930 
-935 PPPALTLSPLSDTF
+935 
-949 GSGTSGTNHD
+949 
-959 NITSATLPTFN
+959 
-970 GTAAAGSYVQLY
+970 
-982 DVTGGTT
+982 
-989 VSMGSA
+989 
-995 VADSSGGWTTTLTS
+995 
-1009 PLSGSASGVSH
+1009 
-1020 TLVAVGVDPAG
+1020 
-1031 NTSTVSGPD
+1031 
-1040 VVVIDNAAAALP
+1040 
-1052 GPTMASASDTG
+1052 
-1063 ASSSDGITSNTAPVF
+1063 
-1078 TGTGAEAGALVTIYA
+1078 
-1093 NGTSVGHATADA
+1093 
-1105 SGNYTIQSNALG
+1105 
-1117 ADGRYQITA
+1117 
-1126 QQVDIAGN
+1126 
-1134 TSPSSSVTAMTL
+1134 
-1146 DTSEPAPVN
+1146 
-1155 LHLVD
+1155 
-1160 DTFGQGTAG
+1160 
-1169 TSSDNLTKDS
+1169 
-1179 RVTISGTASA
+1179 
-1189 GDVVTLMDG
+1189 
-1198 ATSVGQVTADASGNW
+1198 
-1213 TIQTASLADG
+1213 
-1223 THSLTASAVDLAGN
+1223 
-1237 TSPASSTLPVT
+1237 
-1248 VDTINPPPAL
+1248 
-1258 TLSPLSDTFG
+1258 
-1268 SGTSGTNHDNITSA
+1268 
-1282 TLPTF
+1282 
-1287 NGTAAAG
+1287 
-1294 SYVQL
+1294 
-1299 YDVTGG
+1299 
-1305 TTVSMGSAVADS
+1305 
-1317 SGGWTTTLTSPLSG
+1317 
-1331 SASGVSHTLVAVG
+1331 
-1344 VDPASSSDGI
+1344 
-1354 TSNTAPVFTGTG
+1354 
-1366 AEAGALVT
+1366 
-1374 IYANGTSVGHATA
+1374 
-1387 DASGNWTIQTASL
+1387 
-1400 ADGTHS
+1400 
-1406 LTASAVD
+1406 
-1413 LAGNTSPASS
+1413 
-1423 TLPVRVDTT
+1423 RVDTT

-1745 TTPPAAPVVQLA
+1745 TTPPVAPVVQLA

-2352 VSIGQATANSAG
+2352 VSIGQTTANSAG

-2413 PAPTPAGASSNY
+2413 PAPTPAGASPNY
-2425 YAQIGIPALA
+2425 YTQIGIPALA

-2715 PFSQG
+2715 PFSQQ
-2720 NPEIVANILY
+2720 NPQIVANILY

-2760 DSAYTSRGVSSNFAA
+2760 DSGYTSRGVSSNFAA

-2787 GDGRGDLLWADGGTG
+2787 GDGRGDLLWADGGAG

-2814 LVGFTPSSA
+2814 LVGFTPGSA
-2823 VGLYDLRLP
+2823 AGLYDLRLP

-2983 ANYVHTNLAAGGAV
+2983 ANYVQTNLAAG
-2997 PTLSIDAIY
+2997 
-3006 NAMVNHT
+3006 
-3013 ATPMGWIDGDPTNTN
+3013 
-3028 FAGNTSYPLNVGT
+3028 
-3041 PVLKADLNGDG
+3041 
-3052 YQDTVIRN
+3052 
-3060 GTQYYVLWGSPDYHA
+3060 
-3075 GTDTNYG
+3075 
-3082 TTFFNQPNHLS
+3082 
-3093 LLNNNVG
+3093 
-3100 GAPVQFADINGDGLW
+3100 APC
-3115 DMMISQPGNATDG
+3115 
-3128 TNGGLVEVVYGVNS
+3128 
-3142 QSGSAPG
+3142 
-3149 SPLPFAS
+3149 
-3156 SYTNSWTAGADTVT
+3156 
-3170 GSSGRDMLNGGAGN
+3170 R
-3184 DTIVGNGG
+3184 
-3192 VDVLEGGGGNDM
+3192 
-3204 LVVNGDN
+3204 
-3211 IAHFTTPGSY
+3211 
-3221 WDGGIMM
+3221 
-3228 GGEINTLQFDA
+3228 
-3239 NNTANATLDLTQ
+3239 
-3251 VSVGNNL
+3251 
-3258 SAHLHNIERF
+3258 R
-3268 DLNGNGNMLKFDLR
+3268 
-3282 SVLDTSAMGVFLD
+3282 
-3295 GGSSGETWSGS
+3295 
-3306 TWDPGYTGSHGNR
+3306 
-3319 TTPLGP
+3319 
-3325 NVPMKQ
+3325 
-3331 WVIDGNATNTLDF
+3331 
-3344 EPFTQMAQT
+3344 
-3353 GASTGLTG
+3353 
-3361 NWALV
+3361 
-3366 GHVTHND
+3366 
-3373 VHGVSQNYDIY
+3373 
-3384 EFSGQNAQIIV
+3384 
-3395 NHNIHLTHAGS
+3395 
-3406 GTTL
+3406 

>member
-697 SGVSHTLVA
+697 SGV
-706 VGVDPAGNTS
+706 
-716 TVSGPDVVVIDNAAA
+716 
-731 VLPGPTMASASD
+731 
-743 TGASSSDGITSN
+743 
-755 TAPVFTGT
+755 
-763 GAEAGA
+763 GA

-885 QVTADASGNWTIQ
+885 QV
-898 TASLADGT
+898 
-906 HSLTASAVDL
+906 
-916 AGNTS
+916 
-921 PASSTLPVT
+921 
-930 VDTIN
+930 
-935 PPPALTLSPLSDTF
+935 
-949 GSGTSGTNHD
+949 
-959 NITSATLPTFN
+959 
-970 GTAAAGSYVQLY
+970 
-982 DVTGGTT
+982 
-989 VSMGSA
+989 
-995 VADSSGGWTTTLTS
+995 
-1009 PLSGSASGVSH
+1009 
-1020 TLVAVGVDPAG
+1020 
-1031 NTSTVSGPD
+1031 
-1040 VVVIDNAAAALP
+1040 
-1052 GPTMASASDTG
+1052 
-1063 ASSSDGITSNTAPVF
+1063 
-1078 TGTGAEAGALVTIYA
+1078 
-1093 NGTSVGHATADA
+1093 
-1105 SGNYTIQSNALG
+1105 
-1117 ADGRYQITA
+1117 
-1126 QQVDIAGN
+1126 
-1134 TSPSSSVTAMTL
+1134 
-1146 DTSEPAPVN
+1146 
-1155 LHLVD
+1155 
-1160 DTFGQGTAG
+1160 
-1169 TSSDNLTKDS
+1169 
-1179 RVTISGTASA
+1179 
-1189 GDVVTLMDG
+1189 
-1198 ATSVGQVTADASGNW
+1198 
-1213 TIQTASLADG
+1213 
-1223 THSLTASAVDLAGN
+1223 
-1237 TSPASSTLPVT
+1237 
-1248 VDTINPPPAL
+1248 
-1258 TLSPLSDTFG
+1258 
-1268 SGTSGTNHDNITSA
+1268 
-1282 TLPTF
+1282 
-1287 NGTAAAG
+1287 
-1294 SYVQL
+1294 
-1299 YDVTGG
+1299 
-1305 TTVSMGSAVADS
+1305 
-1317 SGGWTTTLTSPLSG
+1317 
-1331 SASGVSHTLVAVG
+1331 
-1344 VDPASSSDGI
+1344 
-1354 TSNTAPVFTGTG
+1354 
-1366 AEAGALVT
+1366 
-1374 IYANGTSVGHATA
+1374 TA

-2352 VSIGQATANSAG
+2352 VSIGQTTANSAG

-2413 PAPTPAGASSNY
+2413 PAPTPAGASPNY
-2425 YAQIGIPALA
+2425 YTQIGIPALA

-2479 FTYANGTGTATVTTE
+2479 FTYASGTGTATVTTE

-2563 NGAMNASHVNIDL
+2563 NGAMNATHQNIDL

-2715 PFSQG
+2715 PFSQQ
-2720 NPEIVANILY
+2720 NPQIVANILY

-2760 DSAYTSRGVSSNFAA
+2760 DSGYTSRGVSSNFAA

-2787 GDGRGDLLWADGGTG
+2787 GDGRGDLLWADGGAG

-2983 ANYVHTNLAAGGAV
+2983 ANYVQTNLAAGGAV
-2997 PTLSIDAIY
+2997 PALSIDAIY

>member
-23 VAGVDSGDE
+23 AAGVDSGDE

-90 ENTHLP
+90 ENIHLP

-475 IHSGVLADGT
+475 IHSGVMADGT

-641 NITSATLPTFNGTA
+641 NITSATMPTFNGTA

-670 TVSMGSAVADSSG
+670 TVSVGSAVADSSG

-706 VGVDPAGNTS
+706 VGVDPAG
-716 TVSGPDVVVIDNAAA
+716 
-731 VLPGPTMASASD
+731 
-743 TGASSSDGITSN
+743 
-755 TAPVFTGT
+755 
-763 GAEAGA
+763 
-769 LVTIYANGTS
+769 
-779 VGHATADASGNYTIQ
+779 
-794 SNALGADGRYQ
+794 
-805 ITAQQVDIA
+805 
-814 GNTSPSSS
+814 
-822 VTAMTLDTSE
+822 
-832 PAPVNLHLV
+832 
-841 DDTFG
+841 
-846 QGTAGTSSDNLT
+846 
-858 KDSRV
+858 
-863 TISGTASAG
+863 
-872 DVVTLMDGATSVG
+872 
-885 QVTADASGNWTIQ
+885 
-898 TASLADGT
+898 
-906 HSLTASAVDL
+906 
-916 AGNTS
+916 
-921 PASSTLPVT
+921 
-930 VDTIN
+930 
-935 PPPALTLSPLSDTF
+935 
-949 GSGTSGTNHD
+949 
-959 NITSATLPTFN
+959 
-970 GTAAAGSYVQLY
+970 
-982 DVTGGTT
+982 
-989 VSMGSA
+989 
-995 VADSSGGWTTTLTS
+995 
-1009 PLSGSASGVSH
+1009 
-1020 TLVAVGVDPAG
+1020 
-1031 NTSTVSGPD
+1031 
-1040 VVVIDNAAAALP
+1040 AALP

-1198 ATSVGQVTADASGNW
+1198 ATSVGQV
-1213 TIQTASLADG
+1213 
-1223 THSLTASAVDLAGN
+1223 
-1237 TSPASSTLPVT
+1237 
-1248 VDTINPPPAL
+1248 
-1258 TLSPLSDTFG
+1258 
-1268 SGTSGTNHDNITSA
+1268 
-1282 TLPTF
+1282 
-1287 NGTAAAG
+1287 
-1294 SYVQL
+1294 
-1299 YDVTGG
+1299 
-1305 TTVSMGSAVADS
+1305 
-1317 SGGWTTTLTSPLSG
+1317 
-1331 SASGVSHTLVAVG
+1331 
-1344 VDPASSSDGI
+1344 
-1354 TSNTAPVFTGTG
+1354 
-1366 AEAGALVT
+1366 
-1374 IYANGTSVGHATA
+1374 TA

-1745 TTPPAAPVVQLA
+1745 TTPPVAPVVQLA

-1815 TIQNPL
+1815 TIQSPL

-2352 VSIGQATANSAG
+2352 VSIGQTTANSAG

-2413 PAPTPAGASSNY
+2413 PAPTPAGASPNY
-2425 YAQIGIPALA
+2425 YTQIGIPALA

-2715 PFSQG
+2715 PFSQQ
-2720 NPEIVANILY
+2720 NPQIVANILY

-2787 GDGRGDLLWADGGTG
+2787 GDGRGDLLWADGGAG

-2814 LVGFTPSSA
+2814 LVGFTPGSA
-2823 VGLYDLRLP
+2823 AGLYDLRLP

>member
-23 VAGVDSGDE
+23 AAGVDSGDE

-90 ENTHLP
+90 ENIHLP

-475 IHSGVLADGT
+475 IHSGVMADGT

-641 NITSATLPTFNGTA
+641 NITSATMPTFNGTA

-670 TVSMGSAVADSSG
+670 TVSV
-683 GWTTTLTSPLSGSA
+683 
-697 SGVSHTLVA
+697 
-706 VGVDPAGNTS
+706 
-716 TVSGPDVVVIDNAAA
+716 
-731 VLPGPTMASASD
+731 
-743 TGASSSDGITSN
+743 
-755 TAPVFTGT
+755 
-763 GAEAGA
+763 
-769 LVTIYANGTS
+769 
-779 VGHATADASGNYTIQ
+779 
-794 SNALGADGRYQ
+794 
-805 ITAQQVDIA
+805 
-814 GNTSPSSS
+814 
-822 VTAMTLDTSE
+822 
-832 PAPVNLHLV
+832 
-841 DDTFG
+841 
-846 QGTAGTSSDNLT
+846 
-858 KDSRV
+858 
-863 TISGTASAG
+863 
-872 DVVTLMDGATSVG
+872 
-885 QVTADASGNWTIQ
+885 
-898 TASLADGT
+898 
-906 HSLTASAVDL
+906 
-916 AGNTS
+916 
-921 PASSTLPVT
+921 
-930 VDTIN
+930 
-935 PPPALTLSPLSDTF
+935 
-949 GSGTSGTNHD
+949 
-959 NITSATLPTFN
+959 
-970 GTAAAGSYVQLY
+970 
-982 DVTGGTT
+982 
-989 VSMGSA
+989 GSA

-1305 TTVSMGSAVADS
+1305 TTVSVGSAVADS

-1344 VDPASSSDGI
+1344 VDPAGNTSTVSGPDVVVIDNAAAVLPGPTMASASDTGASSSDGI

-1374 IYANGTSVGHATA
+1374 IYANGTSVGHATADASGNYTIQSNALGADGRYQITAQQVDIAGNTSPSSSVTAMTLDTSEPAPVNLHLVDDTFGQGTAGTSSDNLTKDSRVTISGTASAGDVVTLMDGATSVGQVTA

-2343 SLVVVYRDG
+2343 SLVVYRDG

>member
-1 MNTKMLLIRA
+1 M
-11 GKVTP
+11 
-16 TTLKTLA
+16 
-23 VAGVDSGDE
+23 DSGDE

-90 ENTHLP
+90 ENIHLP

-475 IHSGVLADGT
+475 IHSGVMADGT

-641 NITSATLPTFNGTA
+641 NITSATMPTFNGTA

-670 TVSMGSAVADSSG
+670 TVSVGSAVADSSG

-706 VGVDPAGNTS
+706 VGVDPAG
-716 TVSGPDVVVIDNAAA
+716 
-731 VLPGPTMASASD
+731 
-743 TGASSSDGITSN
+743 
-755 TAPVFTGT
+755 
-763 GAEAGA
+763 
-769 LVTIYANGTS
+769 
-779 VGHATADASGNYTIQ
+779 
-794 SNALGADGRYQ
+794 
-805 ITAQQVDIA
+805 
-814 GNTSPSSS
+814 
-822 VTAMTLDTSE
+822 
-832 PAPVNLHLV
+832 
-841 DDTFG
+841 
-846 QGTAGTSSDNLT
+846 
-858 KDSRV
+858 
-863 TISGTASAG
+863 
-872 DVVTLMDGATSVG
+872 
-885 QVTADASGNWTIQ
+885 
-898 TASLADGT
+898 
-906 HSLTASAVDL
+906 
-916 AGNTS
+916 
-921 PASSTLPVT
+921 
-930 VDTIN
+930 
-935 PPPALTLSPLSDTF
+935 
-949 GSGTSGTNHD
+949 
-959 NITSATLPTFN
+959 
-970 GTAAAGSYVQLY
+970 
-982 DVTGGTT
+982 
-989 VSMGSA
+989 
-995 VADSSGGWTTTLTS
+995 
-1009 PLSGSASGVSH
+1009 
-1020 TLVAVGVDPAG
+1020 
-1031 NTSTVSGPD
+1031 
-1040 VVVIDNAAAALP
+1040 AALP

-1198 ATSVGQVTADASGNW
+1198 ATSVGQV
-1213 TIQTASLADG
+1213 
-1223 THSLTASAVDLAGN
+1223 
-1237 TSPASSTLPVT
+1237 
-1248 VDTINPPPAL
+1248 
-1258 TLSPLSDTFG
+1258 
-1268 SGTSGTNHDNITSA
+1268 
-1282 TLPTF
+1282 
-1287 NGTAAAG
+1287 
-1294 SYVQL
+1294 
-1299 YDVTGG
+1299 
-1305 TTVSMGSAVADS
+1305 
-1317 SGGWTTTLTSPLSG
+1317 
-1331 SASGVSHTLVAVG
+1331 
-1344 VDPASSSDGI
+1344 
-1354 TSNTAPVFTGTG
+1354 
-1366 AEAGALVT
+1366 
-1374 IYANGTSVGHATA
+1374 TA

-1815 TIQNPL
+1815 TIQSPL

-2352 VSIGQATANSAG
+2352 VSIGQTTANSAG

-2413 PAPTPAGASSNY
+2413 PAPTPAGASPNY
-2425 YAQIGIPALA
+2425 YTQIGIPALA

-2715 PFSQG
+2715 PFSQQ
-2720 NPEIVANILY
+2720 NPQIVANILY

-2760 DSAYTSRGVSSNFAA
+2760 DSGYTSRGVSSNFAA

-2787 GDGRGDLLWADGGTG
+2787 GDGRGDLLWADGGAG

-2814 LVGFTPSSA
+2814 LVGFTPGSA
-2823 VGLYDLRLP
+2823 AGLYDLRLP

-2983 ANYVHTNLAAGGAV
+2983 ANYVQTNLAAGGAV
-2997 PTLSIDAIY
+2997 PALSIDAIY

-3211 IAHFTTPGSY
+3211 IAHFSTPGSY